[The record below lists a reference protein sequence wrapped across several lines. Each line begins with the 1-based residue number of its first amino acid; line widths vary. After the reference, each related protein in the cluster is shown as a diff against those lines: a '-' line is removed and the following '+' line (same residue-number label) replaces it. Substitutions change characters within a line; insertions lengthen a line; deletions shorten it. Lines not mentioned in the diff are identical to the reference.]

1 MMMLHLVKKDFLLVK
16 KYVLFMLLFTLA
28 FPLFILWR
36 APVFIG
42 FVSFLFT
49 AFFTEF
55 ILCQAVSLL
64 AAKYPKT
71 DALLCAA
78 PYSRSCIVKAKY
90 ACFLLI
96 FVLCCLVYSIVSLVI
111 PAIGVLNV
119 STVLLVLL
127 LCAIPY
133 SIYMPFQFKLGFEKT
148 KFAFMIIIFGLSFG
162 TPLIYMANVQLDLSI
177 LSAMSALIQCVA
189 LAAATIAALGIS
201 MRISIGIYAK
211 KEL

>member
-1 MMMLHLVKKDFLLVK
+1 MLFHLVKKDFLLVK

-36 APVFIG
+36 APVFVG

-49 AFFTEF
+49 AIFTEF
-55 ILCQAVSLL
+55 MLCQAVSQIE
-64 AAKYPKT
+64 AKYPKT

-90 ACFLLI
+90 AFFLLI

-111 PAIGVLNV
+111 PSVGVLNA
-119 STVLLVLL
+119 STILLVLL

-148 KFAFMIIIFGLSFG
+148 KFAFMIILFVLSFG
-162 TPLIYMANVQLDLSI
+162 MPAIYMANVRLDLST
-177 LSAMSALIQCVA
+177 LSAIPVIIQCLM
-189 LAAATIAALGIS
+189 LAVSAIAILCIS
-201 MRISIGIYAK
+201 MMVSIGIYAK